1 MKKIIYVLLSL
12 VFVLSCTGCSE
23 IEKEHFDKLMY
34 KDKTGVHSINE
45 EVRVTIDPEVLSTA
59 GFEISKNILVLEDD
73 DAALYDE
80 DIDVYA
86 QKFVNDL
93 ISEIRVALDENKKF
107 GYSVEVNGTVDFDNM
122 YSDESIVLRF
132 NNISV
137 DCGNVYARDDD
148 VYIDKKLFY
157 TLGALKYISD
167 MELLGRYFD
176 SLDDVFG
183 ESEYIHM
190 THVNTF
196 VNIGNV
202 SSNPI
207 AAIKSTNVFRDK
219 YMELYESAQYT
230 LIGFD
235 SDCVTRIENGTRF
248 ELDSDEFPEK
258 ATRFA
263 EYVTQYS
270 DSAAVVANDYMKFV
284 LEASISLYSRY
295 DEYAEEFYQ
304 EMEEAMNFPE
314 ITGED
319 IISAMDS
326 FKESINSPFYDAVF
340 NVLDVSIVNDITS
353 EGDKENNNFKI
364 EGKYKDKSAFLMNTD
379 VELIKTDDYEFK
391 DMTNVE
397 SAEYSELLEFDFLMK
412 VYGYY
417 GIKADYVCPQCG
429 ESFAYEDTNY
439 CNVCDMVHDYYEYD
453 ENCDKFPGCEL
464 AALENSVEA

>member
-34 KDKTGVHSINE
+34 EDKTGIHSINE
-45 EVRVTIDPEVLSTA
+45 EVKVTVDPEVLCTA
-59 GFEISKNILVLEDD
+59 GFEISEKIFTMEDD
-73 DAALYDE
+73 DIALYDE
-80 DIDVYA
+80 DTEEYA

-93 ISEIRVALDENKKF
+93 ISELRVALDENKMF

-122 YSDESIVLRF
+122 YSDERLVLRF

-157 TLGALKYISD
+157 TLGALRYISD

-176 SLDDVFG
+176 SLDEVFG

-196 VNIGNV
+196 GNIGSI
-202 SSNPI
+202 SSDPVASI
-207 AAIKSTNVFRDK
+207 ESTNVFRNK

-270 DSAAVVANDYMKFV
+270 DSAAEVVNDYMRLVF
-284 LEASISLYSRY
+284 EASMSMYSNY
-295 DEYAEEFYQ
+295 DEYADEFYPEA
-304 EMEEAMNFPE
+304 EMGILFPE
-314 ITGED
+314 VTGED
-319 IISAMDS
+319 ITSAMND
-326 FKESINSPFYDAVF
+326 FKESINSPFYDAIF

-397 SAEYSELLEFDFLMK
+397 CAEYSELLTADFLMK

-417 GIKADYVCPQCG
+417 DMKADYVCPQCG